1 MARGLCFVA
10 APDEKQDLQ
19 GCKLVGEPVVHD
31 AQIRFFM
38 RDGQYL
44 DRCWDDTTG
53 ACDGC
58 LYRIDIV
65 TQNRTNPKSRPVQEQ
80 TPTTVMVSQV
90 SCEAVG
96 SHHVANSGFNFSS
109 QPVDFQPCIQV
120 SSLRKNKHTWLLLMN
135 FADRVSVT

>member
-1 MARGLCFVA
+1 MAPGLCFVA

-19 GCKLVGEPVVHD
+19 RCKLVGEPVVHD

-58 LYRIDIV
+58 LHRIDIV

-80 TPTTVMVSQV
+80 TLTTVMVSQV

-96 SHHVANSGFNFSS
+96 SNHVANLGFNFST
-109 QPVDFQPCIQV
+109 QPVDF
-120 SSLRKNKHTWLLLMN
+120 SHAYKFHL
-135 FADRVSVT
+135 